1 MKTAYDCERCGAG
14 AFSQTVRVVTIAK
27 SILATL
33 CMECIREFD
42 LRDDVHDLCAEAEFI
57 LHAST
62 GNLWSSPGR
71 RQEYVDINKK
81 LKDLAVE
88 FVMTKITRD
97 KPVLNIPQGPTTVSV
112 IGPNQFSTLES
123 VKQAIDELR
132 NLLVSAQKNTQN
144 RPTSVIPEGL

>member
-1 MKTAYDCERCGAG
+1 MKTAYDCERCGTEAL
-14 AFSQTVRVVTIAK
+14 SQVVRVVTIAK

-57 LHAST
+57 LHTAR
-62 GNLWSSPGR
+62 NSPQSLQ

-81 LKDLAVE
+81 LKDLAVA

-97 KPVLNIPQGPTTVSV
+97 RPTLVIPKEPTTYAS
-112 IGPNQFSTLES
+112 IGPNPPYLAES
-123 VKQAIDELR
+123 ISIKLPLTTSNETT
-132 NLLVSAQKNTQN
+132 SA
-144 RPTSVIPEGL
+144 